1 MLPAHH
7 IILIP
12 QQQNTCT
19 PTQYCKKKRQTL
31 VGDNF
36 VLVTLLLFFLRYC
49 NCCFFYRRCCCFRR
63 GNWCKQWRGML
74 LLLEWI
80 KHPLLRWQPQ
90 EKKSNQLRKC
100 HLGEA
105 FYHFKSTMIFIS
117 SAMFSLAALEK
128 KSNQLCKCHPWTHLR
143 SLYRESRM
151 FLIPWQH
158 SIAAAFTI

>member
-1 MLPAHH
+1 M
-7 IILIP
+7 ILF
-12 QQQNTCT
+12 CCRC
-19 PTQYCKKKRQTL
+19 YCFF
-31 VGDNF
+31 F
-36 VLVTLLLFFLRYC
+36 VIVIVV
-49 NCCFFYRRCCCFRR
+49 FYRRCCCFRR
-63 GNWCKQWRGML
+63 GNWCKQWRGLL

-80 KHPLLRWQPQ
+80 KHPLLRWRPQ

-143 SLYRESRM
+143 SLYGESRKVSNT
-151 FLIPWQH
+151 L
-158 SIAAAFTI
+158 AAFYRRRLNNLIFFLSHLNLVLLGQGPQPEPGFTWE